1 MRWFRRAPDEHPSP
15 GATMVALPPAQA
27 MHADMLPKIMHVEQ
41 NAYAHPWRQGHF
53 VDALH
58 SGYHMPVWFDHEEVM
73 AYLVAMR
80 GADEVHLLNFTV
92 SPVFQKQGL
101 APAMLNH
108 LQTWSVQQG
117 VHSIWLEVR
126 ASNARAL
133 SVYAAHGFVQDGI
146 RPGYYPLHHGQRED
160 AVVMSL
166 NWST

>member
-1 MRWFRRAPDEHPSP
+1 MKWFRRQAHE
-15 GATMVALPPAQA
+15 AQTLEAALVALPPAQA
-27 MHADMLPKIMHVEQ
+27 MHTDMLAKVLHVEQ
-41 NAYAHPWRQGHF
+41 NAYSHPWRQGHF

-58 SGYHMPVWFDHEEVM
+58 SGYHMPVWFDQEEVM

-92 SPVFQKQGL
+92 APLFQRQGL
-101 APAMLNH
+101 AAAMLH
-108 LQTWSVQQG
+108 YLETWSVQQG

-146 RPGYYPLHHGQRED
+146 RPGYYPLHDGQRED

-166 NWST
+166 NW

>member
-1 MRWFRRAPDEHPSP
+1 MKWFRRQAHE
-15 GATMVALPPAQA
+15 AQTLEAALVALPPAQA
-27 MHADMLPKIMHVEQ
+27 MHTDMLAKVLHVEQ
-41 NAYAHPWRQGHF
+41 NAYSHPWRQGHF

-58 SGYHMPVWFDHEEVM
+58 SGYHMPVWFDQEEVM

-92 SPVFQKQGL
+92 APLFQGQGL
-101 APAMLNH
+101 AAAMLH
-108 LQTWSVQQG
+108 YLETWSVQQG

-146 RPGYYPLHHGQRED
+146 RPGYYPLHDGQRED

-166 NWST
+166 NW

>member
-1 MRWFRRAPDEHPSP
+1 MKWFRRQAHE
-15 GATMVALPPAQA
+15 AQTLEAALVALPPAQA
-27 MHADMLPKIMHVEQ
+27 MHTDMLAKVLHVEQ
-41 NAYAHPWRQGHF
+41 NAYSHPWRQGHF

-58 SGYHMPVWFDHEEVM
+58 SGYHMPVWFDQEEVM

-92 SPVFQKQGL
+92 APLFQRQGL
-101 APAMLNH
+101 APAMLH
-108 LQTWSVQQG
+108 YLETWSVQQG

-133 SVYAAHGFVQDGI
+133 SVYAALLYAQDGI
-146 RPGYYPLHHGQRED
+146 RPGYYPLHDGQRED

-166 NWST
+166 NW

>member
-1 MRWFRRAPDEHPSP
+1 MKWFRRQAHE
-15 GATMVALPPAQA
+15 AQTLEAALVALPPTQA
-27 MHADMLPKIMHVEQ
+27 MHTDMLAKVLHVEQ
-41 NAYAHPWRQGHF
+41 NAYSHPWRQGHF